1 MKAGVL
7 HTEGFSGEG
16 WGWGEGG
23 GSENNRPCL
32 LAGGGRPTVRNAR
45 PSSGASIHKWG
56 ADSVSIESFSSPVF
70 FLLDTGVSSR
80 FSNYMFLKLLVSRL
94 K

>member
-1 MKAGVL
+1 M
-7 HTEGFSGEG
+7 
-16 WGWGEGG
+16 
-23 GSENNRPCL
+23 
-32 LAGGGRPTVRNAR
+32 RNAR
-45 PSSGASIHKWG
+45 PSSGAFIHKWG